1 MIRVQQSCLFFLFVR
16 HRVTHKDRSFLCDEL
31 SLLDSFVQERAVRR
45 EVTVASYRRGFGPRS
60 KRVYRSNRFCHF
72 FFFLAGSH
80 SGARQLDC
88 FDLVLVLAVTIIDDR
103 RRQTGLSDARARQQR
118 ARRNFG
124 GRRRAVRVWA
134 RRRQVS
140 GPVALVAQDGRHFFF
155 FKKEFKKK
163 IR

>member
-1 MIRVQQSCLFFLFVR
+1 MRVQQSCLFFLFVR

-80 SGARQLDC
+80 SGARELEC
-88 FDLVLVLAVTIIDDR
+88 LNLVLVLAVTIIDDR
-103 RRQTGLSDARARQQR
+103 RRQTGLSDAHARQQR

-124 GRRRAVRVWA
+124 GRRRAVRVRA
-134 RRRQVS
+134 RRRQVR
-140 GPVALVAQDGRHFFF
+140 PGRARGTRWKTFFF

-163 IR
+163 LR